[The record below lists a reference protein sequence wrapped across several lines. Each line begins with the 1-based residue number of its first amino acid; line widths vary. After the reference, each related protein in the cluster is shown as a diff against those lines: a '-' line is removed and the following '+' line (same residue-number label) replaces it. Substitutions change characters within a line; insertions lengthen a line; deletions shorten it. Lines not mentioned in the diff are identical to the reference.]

1 MIKKTNIKAIIAT
14 LVSGFTLTTL
24 SGCDIHIDE
33 GVKDVIDISVSDNG
47 DINITPKE
55 TNINT
60 EVVTTTVASTVKPST
75 TTTTAV
81 TTKEPTTTTKKTTT
95 STTTSTTTTTNTTT
109 TSTTTSTTTTL
120 PQTTTRTT
128 CGLEALYPS
137 IRPNTYTRAYEC
149 NKWVEE
155 GIYEYVVQEGD
166 TIFNLAPRFN
176 LTREELLEKNDRE
189 LNDPIIA
196 NQTVLKV
203 PAKLVKYYVNET
215 TRFDEVA
222 RIVGQHPDELRKTT
236 RTPGHEY
243 DNNEYIKGGTEIVV
257 KALFYDE
264 VTYDN
269 LYGTET
275 IITPSIILQDVAKF
289 EFASGWAGASTNVLV
304 MYEYYV
310 KDTKFNRVSWI
321 ETLGGGS
328 TYYETLVA
336 NDVKDIGKIDDIPV
350 AYLQNN
356 YKVDVNI
363 GDQGY
368 PGTDVFEGYTPHAND
383 LGVLVTFNN
392 SHYDLIGARTIEM
405 VKTYK

>member
-1 MIKKTNIKAIIAT
+1 MKKIEKNIITYIDC
-14 LVSGFTLTTL
+14 LLDEDELTT
-24 SGCDIHIDE
+24 
-33 GVKDVIDISVSDNG
+33 KD
-47 DINITPKE
+47 K
-55 TNINT
+55 
-60 EVVTTTVASTVKPST
+60 
-75 TTTTAV
+75 
-81 TTKEPTTTTKKTTT
+81 
-95 STTTSTTTTTNTTT
+95 
-109 TSTTTSTTTTL
+109 
-120 PQTTTRTT
+120 
-128 CGLEALYPS
+128 
-137 IRPNTYTRAYEC
+137 
-149 NKWVEE
+149 NKLMK
-155 GIYEYVVQEGD
+155 I
-166 TIFNLAPRFN
+166 
-176 LTREELLEKNDRE
+176 KNDE
-189 LNDPIIA
+189 I
-196 NQTVLKV
+196 
-203 PAKLVKYYVNET
+203 KLSKLVKRIYMENILSTIYDVKYYVNET

-392 SHYDLIGARTIEM
+392 SYYDLIGARSIDM
-405 VKTYK
+405 VKIYK